1 MSNRR
6 VRSSRQRKFGGKS
19 KRANTRPVKDVFLI
33 VTEGTTEKNYFE
45 MECFRDK
52 SVKVEA
58 RRGVHPHPPA
68 LLKTADDWLANL
80 KRDGDLRPGD
90 QAWVVL
96 DEDDATDQQLQAV
109 FAWAAER
116 KDRGVGFSVPQFE
129 YWLLLHFADAKGA
142 STQKDVLDSLMQH
155 WPSYAKTA
163 QPSFTLDDVRRAIA
177 RAEVKVREPIDSL
190 TDFDE
195 HVGRH
200 TASTTVHL
208 LAERIITSL
217 YGR

>member
-1 MSNRR
+1 MTNKR
-6 VRSSRQRKFGGKS
+6 VRSREKKFGGKD
-19 KRANTRPVKDVFLI
+19 KRAKTRPVKDVFLI

-68 LLKTADDWLANL
+68 LLKTADDWLASL
-80 KRDGDLRPGD
+80 KRAGDLRPGD

-96 DEDDATDQQLQAV
+96 DEDDATDEQLEAV
-109 FAWAAER
+109 FEWAAER

-129 YWLLLHFADAKGA
+129 YWLLLHFTDAKGA
-142 STQKDVLDSLMQH
+142 SSKKDVLDSLMQH
-155 WPSYAKTA
+155 WPTYTKAA
-163 QPSFTLDDVRRAIA
+163 QPNFTVEDVRQAIA
-177 RAEVKVREPIDSL
+177 RARRKVSEQPDSFK
-190 TDFDE
+190 DFAE
-195 HVGRH
+195 HIGRH

-208 LAERIITSL
+208 LAERLITSL
-217 YGR
+217 YRR

>member
-6 VRSSRQRKFGGKS
+6 VRSSRQREFGGKNN
-19 KRANTRPVKDVFLI
+19 RVNTRSVKDVFLI

-109 FAWAAER
+109 CECATER

-155 WPSYAKTA
+155 WPASAKTA
-163 QPSFTLDDVRRAIA
+163 QPSFTVDDVRCAIA
-177 RAEVKVREPIDSL
+177 RAEAKVREPPDSL

-200 TASTTVHL
+200 TASTPVHL
-208 LAERIITSL
+208 LAERIIASL

>member
-1 MSNRR
+1 MSNKQ
-6 VRSSRQRKFGGKS
+6 VRSSREKKFGGKNKRS
-19 KRANTRPVKDVFLI
+19 KTRPVKDVFLI
-33 VTEGTTEKNYFE
+33 VTEGTTEKNYFQ
-45 MECFRDK
+45 MGCFRDK

-68 LLKTADDWLANL
+68 LLKTADDWLTKL

-90 QAWVVL
+90 QAWVIL

-109 FAWAAER
+109 FEWAAER

-129 YWLLLHFADAKGA
+129 YWLLLHFVDAKGA
-142 STQKDVLDSLMQH
+142 SSQKDVLDSLMQH
-155 WPSYAKTA
+155 WPAYTKTA
-163 QPSFTLDDVRRAIA
+163 QPNFTVEEVRQAISRA
-177 RAEVKVREPIDSL
+177 RGKVCEQPDTL
-190 TDFDE
+190 GDFDE

-217 YGR
+217 YRR